1 MNIIFVIFKKNETQ
15 FLNGFVREQ
24 NQNWKKKVF
33 DASWID
39 IYIYIL
45 RVDGYIRESLRTEW
59 I

>member
-1 MNIIFVIFKKNETQ
+1 MYEYYICNFKKNETQ

-39 IYIYIL
+39 IYIL